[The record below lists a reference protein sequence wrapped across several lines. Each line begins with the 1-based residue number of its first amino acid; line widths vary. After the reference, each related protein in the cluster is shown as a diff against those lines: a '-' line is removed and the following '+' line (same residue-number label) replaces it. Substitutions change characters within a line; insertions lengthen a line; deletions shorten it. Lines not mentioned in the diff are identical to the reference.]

1 MNEKPVAIFISPVLP
16 LPGGSGRALRAWDW
30 LRALAREYRVH
41 LIVPGADSDWPPIPL
56 DYPAERIW
64 PLRSATAP
72 TRGGYRLLGL
82 WLPFLARYSR
92 RFVTDWQQPT
102 SVTALDLLVSH
113 LAEKPVRRIV
123 VFRMYLHDIGE
134 FLSRRF
140 PATAVDLD
148 LDDLESST
156 RLSVAGAAWRIGHYR
171 EAVRGLSVALQYR
184 VVERTLKHRY
194 RTLYLAADD
203 DCRRLGGSATASVEC
218 RPNRIAAPDVHP
230 SVPAGGELGLL
241 FVGTLN
247 YPPNAEAARVLVEKL
262 VPKLAARLERPWRL
276 RIVGRHASAALTRLL
291 QNTPQVE
298 FLPDVQDLA
307 ACYAV
312 THVVLVPLRS
322 GGGTKFKTLE
332 GLAHRRPVVSS
343 RHGVRGLH
351 LAPGEHFL
359 LAETVDEFASAIV
372 LLASQPETAE
382 RIAAAGLARCRERYR
397 SL

>member
-30 LRALAREYRVH
+30 LQALAREYRVH
-41 LIVPGADSDWPPIPL
+41 LIVPGADADWPPIPL

-72 TRGGYRLLGL
+72 TRGVYRLVGL

-92 RFVTDWQQPT
+92 RLVTDWQQPT
-102 SVTALDLLVSH
+102 SVTALDFLVSH
-113 LAEKPVRRIV
+113 LAEEPVRRIV
-123 VFRMYLHDIGE
+123 VFRLYLHEIGE
-134 FLSRRF
+134 VLSRRF
-140 PATAVDLD
+140 PAAAIDLD

-171 EAVRGLSVALQYR
+171 ESVCGLSVALQYR

-194 RTLYLAADD
+194 RTLYLAAEE
-203 DCRRLGGSATASVEC
+203 DCRRMSNTATATVEC
-218 RPNRIAAPDVHP
+218 RANRIAVSDVHP
-230 SVPAGGELGLL
+230 PVPAGGELGLL

-247 YPPNAEAARVLVEKL
+247 YPPNAEAARVLVQEL
-262 VPKLAARLERPWRL
+262 VPELAARLERPWRL
-276 RIVGRHASAALTRLL
+276 RIVGRHASPVLTRLL
-291 QNTPQVE
+291 QTTPHVE

-307 ACYAV
+307 ACYAA

-343 RHGVRGLH
+343 RHGVRGLK
-351 LAPGEHFL
+351 LTSGEHFL
-359 LAETVDEFASAIV
+359 LAETADEFASAV
-372 LLASQPETAE
+372 LHLGSHPEAAE
-382 RIAAAGLARCRERYR
+382 RIAAAGWARCWEQYR
-397 SL
+397 TP